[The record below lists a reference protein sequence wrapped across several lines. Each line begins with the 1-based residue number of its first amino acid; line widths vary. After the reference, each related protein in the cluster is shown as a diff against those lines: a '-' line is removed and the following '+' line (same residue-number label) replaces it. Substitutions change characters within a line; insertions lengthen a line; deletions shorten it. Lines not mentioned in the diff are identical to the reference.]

1 MTSLI
6 CGKRTVAFV
15 AVKDRMGI
23 ARTFREGCGGG
34 GMGSGWSVAAG
45 V

>member
-1 MTSLI
+1 MTSPI
-6 CGKRTVAFV
+6 CGKRTVALV

-23 ARTFREGCGGG
+23 ARNFGEGCGGG
-34 GMGSGWSVAAG
+34 GMGSGWSMAAG